1 MKYFVTL
8 CTYIY
13 FSDRFFDSS
22 LPSINPN
29 QRQTGQN
36 SKKHI
41 REDAE
46 VNEIITKK
54 RNFY

>member
-1 MKYFVTL
+1 MGKEYSSINEIFCDVMYI
-8 CTYIY
+8 YIY

-46 VNEIITKK
+46 VN
-54 RNFY
+54 